1 MENTQETTNN
11 TDSLQNQNLKNPI
24 VWKNVALQ
32 LSMVIAG
39 LVLWLASFVFAFI
52 YSIAH
57 RLDMDFILWVL
68 AVLSHLEGFIF
79 IVCGCFVFAK
89 LFNSNNLIVAKNIK
103 EGNING

>member
-1 MENTQETTNN
+1 MENTQENNNN
-11 TDSLQNQNLKNPI
+11 TEQLQNKNTVIYKNLAI
-24 VWKNVALQ
+24 Q

-79 IVCGCFVFAK
+79 IVCGCFVFTK
-89 LFNSNNLIVAKNIK
+89 VFNSNNLIEAKNIK
-103 EGNING
+103 EEK